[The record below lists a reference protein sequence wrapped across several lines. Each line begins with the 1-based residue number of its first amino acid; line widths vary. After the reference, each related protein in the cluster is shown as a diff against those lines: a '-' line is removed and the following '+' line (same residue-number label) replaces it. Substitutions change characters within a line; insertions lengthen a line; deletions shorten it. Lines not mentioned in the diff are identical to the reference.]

1 MIYKKMALAF
11 VNIFD
16 ENIVQN
22 IQDLI
27 PPDPE
32 PLVDWETLY
41 GAERIYQTKHYITHG
56 GGPEGGYVYFYR
68 EREAGWYKW
77 ERDWFRPP
85 TYTKLETGVVAM
97 IIMED
102 GAERIGVLPDNWE
115 ELMQFDED
123 WTVIIGDDETM
134 QNRDTWNED

>member
-1 MIYKKMALAF
+1 M
-11 VNIFD
+11 
-16 ENIVQN
+16 
-22 IQDLI
+22 
-27 PPDPE
+27 
-32 PLVDWETLY
+32 
-41 GAERIYQTKHYITHG
+41 
-56 GGPEGGYVYFYR
+56 YFYK

-134 QNRDTWNED
+134 QNRDTWNEN